1 MMTPS
6 VLPLYHA
13 VLTTPNAALM
23 NAMACRVFRALK
35 FGDFVEDT
43 CESLPFSTRPTFL
56 SSPSRS
62 SRAGPQMEALTRG
75 NKDRPLTQLVFTPE
89 PVDSS
94 QIDSMSDSASKTC
107 EI

>member
-1 MMTPS
+1 
-6 VLPLYHA
+6 
-13 VLTTPNAALM
+13 
-23 NAMACRVFRALK
+23 
-35 FGDFVEDT
+35 
-43 CESLPFSTRPTFL
+43 
-56 SSPSRS
+56 
-62 SRAGPQMEALTRG
+62 MEALTRG